1 MNPFGDAFSDP
12 EMWAK
17 LTADPSTRAFLQQP
31 EFVKMMQEIQKNPSN
46 LNLYLKDQR
55 VMQALGVL
63 LNVKLRGGTG
73 ADDEEMPE
81 SPPARKQPEPWK
93 EEEDD
98 VCRIYG
104 NPDDADNPLRGSIT
118 AMLANARHLCELGG
132 QDVDR
137 EDEEERNGARA
148 TRRTPGQAN
157 RNFIGDVNGEDAAEA
172 QGIAGAGQMIRR
184 NAETV
189 AARWEM
195 QAARLEAHVEQCL
208 MVWMM
213 LMAPRMYRLM
223 SLGFLALPRSLRLC
237 KTLILWN
244 DVSSH
249 YLEQEQG
256 KPRDDGLQLE
266 VCSILSLSPSS
277 AMAGSA
283 TGSGCALCLWSVAI
297 LSGRA

>member
-1 MNPFGDAFSDP
+1 
-12 EMWAK
+12 
-17 LTADPSTRAFLQQP
+17 
-31 EFVKMMQEIQKNPSN
+31 
-46 LNLYLKDQR
+46 
-55 VMQALGVL
+55 
-63 LNVKLRGGTG
+63 
-73 ADDEEMPE
+73 
-81 SPPARKQPEPWK
+81 
-93 EEEDD
+93 
-98 VCRIYG
+98 
-104 NPDDADNPLRGSIT
+104 
-118 AMLANARHLCELGG
+118 MLANARHLCELGG

-148 TRRTPGQAN
+148 TRRAPGQAN
-157 RNFIGDVNGEDAAEA
+157 RNFVGDVNGEDAAEA

-184 NAETV
+184 NAENV

-213 LMAPRMYRLM
+213 LMALRMYRLM
-223 SLGFLALPRSLRLC
+223 SLGFFFGIAQEPQI
-237 KTLILWN
+237 ILWN

-256 KPRDDGLQLE
+256 KPRDDGLRLE

-283 TGSGCALCLWSVAI
+283 TGSGLCSVPMVSLVVVQRVCNGGARWQYNGCAAAVLSGCALGSSWIRRQDNLHLLRLLPRSCHQLQRP
-297 LSGRA
+297 LSND